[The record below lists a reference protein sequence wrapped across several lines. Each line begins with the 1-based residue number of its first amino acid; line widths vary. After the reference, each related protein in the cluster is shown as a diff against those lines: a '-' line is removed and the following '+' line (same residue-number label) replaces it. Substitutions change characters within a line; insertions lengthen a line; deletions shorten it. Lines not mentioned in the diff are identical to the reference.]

1 MEKIKKISSKNVD
14 EGFVH
19 RGCHV
24 LLHFKWK
31 ILNKFAKTENWI
43 ALNWKLNI
51 KLSQTLL

>member
-31 ILNKFAKTENWI
+31 ILNKFAKTEN
-43 ALNWKLNI
+43 
-51 KLSQTLL
+51 